1 MVVGEKMSEIFEGRV
16 EDKQEGSFGARLDA
30 GTRRERQT
38 NGRRE
43 EGTADRESKKG
54 PPREEAGKAPRKGVE
69 AVEMAQ
75 SGIARGRTSQV
86 SGEHHESETQSVS
99 CP

>member
-1 MVVGEKMSEIFEGRV
+1 MVVGEEEKMSEFFEGGV
-16 EDKQEGSFGARLDA
+16 EDKQEGALAPDSMLEQG
-30 GTRRERQT
+30 ERHT

-43 EGTADRESKKG
+43 GRNSGPGKQKG
-54 PPREEAGKAPRKGVE
+54 AALLERVE
-69 AVEMAQ
+69 AVVMAQ
-75 SGIARGRTSQV
+75 SGIARRRTSQV